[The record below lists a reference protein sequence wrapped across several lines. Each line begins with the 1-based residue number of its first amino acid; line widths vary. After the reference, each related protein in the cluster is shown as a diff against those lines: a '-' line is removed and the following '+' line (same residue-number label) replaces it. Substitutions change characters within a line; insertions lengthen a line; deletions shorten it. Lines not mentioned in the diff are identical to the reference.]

1 MKIDLKK
8 IEDVSFITLINNR
21 NMEVTLSTLGAS
33 FYNLKTP
40 SRDGKVES
48 IILTPSSLNDFY
60 YSDGYYGKTVGRF
73 SGRIDK
79 AKCIINDNEY
89 VLEKNW
95 NGINS
100 LHGGYK
106 GISFQNFNYEI
117 KENKEYIDVIFTYL
131 EKENLLPGDGSYNIV
146 YRVYQNVN
154 DIRVIFNASTNKD
167 TLVNLTNH
175 AYFNLSG
182 DLKNNCLNH
191 NLQFFCDK
199 YTRLNNELITESI
212 DEVNRVMDFRNK
224 HKLKDYIYDESL
236 QKHTAYGYDH
246 CWMKKDKNEPLVAIL
261 EDEVSGRRL
270 KVSTSYPSIVCY
282 SGCYPK
288 DFDFNEN
295 KVKIDQYHSVCLE
308 CQYIPNGIN
317 MENVDKSILKQGE
330 KYSHYIHYS
339 FETI

>member
-48 IILTPSSLNDFY
+48 IILTPSSLNNFY

-117 KENKEYIDVIFTYL
+117 
-131 EKENLLPGDGSYNIV
+131 
-146 YRVYQNVN
+146 
-154 DIRVIFNASTNKD
+154 
-167 TLVNLTNH
+167 
-175 AYFNLSG
+175 
-182 DLKNNCLNH
+182 
-191 NLQFFCDK
+191 
-199 YTRLNNELITESI
+199 
-212 DEVNRVMDFRNK
+212 
-224 HKLKDYIYDESL
+224 
-236 QKHTAYGYDH
+236 
-246 CWMKKDKNEPLVAIL
+246 
-261 EDEVSGRRL
+261 
-270 KVSTSYPSIVCY
+270 
-282 SGCYPK
+282 
-288 DFDFNEN
+288 
-295 KVKIDQYHSVCLE
+295 
-308 CQYIPNGIN
+308 
-317 MENVDKSILKQGE
+317 
-330 KYSHYIHYS
+330 
-339 FETI
+339 